1 MTDPAFYREEAERC
15 RQLAALSPGT
25 AASKRWR
32 ALADEYLQLALAS
45 DERVRNAAKPPGPAT
60 APERY
65 RAAPDTSGTADGS
78 AAAMHPDPSTPQAPR
93 AG

>member
-15 RQLAALSPGT
+15 RQLAALSPGR

-45 DERVRNAAKPPGPAT
+45 DEPARKIEGPDGGPAQT
-60 APERY
+60 PPR
-65 RAAPDTSGTADGS
+65 
-78 AAAMHPDPSTPQAPR
+78 PQAQL
-93 AG
+93 

>member
-45 DERVRNAAKPPGPAT
+45 DESARNLGQRNAKPAQGTPGPEA
-60 APERY
+60 RL
-65 RAAPDTSGTADGS
+65 
-78 AAAMHPDPSTPQAPR
+78 
-93 AG
+93 

>member
-45 DERVRNAAKPPGPAT
+45 DESARNSGQRNGKPAQGTPGP
-60 APERY
+60 EVRL
-65 RAAPDTSGTADGS
+65 
-78 AAAMHPDPSTPQAPR
+78 
-93 AG
+93 

>member
-15 RQLAALSPGT
+15 RQLAALSPGA

-45 DERVRNAAKPPGPAT
+45 DEPARNIEGPDSRPAQ
-60 APERY
+60 
-65 RAAPDTSGTADGS
+65 S
-78 AAAMHPDPSTPQAPR
+78 QPR
-93 AG
+93 AQAQL

>member
-45 DERVRNAAKPPGPAT
+45 DEPVRNTARSDAKPT
-60 APERY
+60 E
-65 RAAPDTSGTADGS
+65 S
-78 AAAMHPDPSTPQAPR
+78 APR
-93 AG
+93 PEAQL

>member
-1 MTDPAFYREEAERC
+1 MSDPALYREEAERC

-45 DERVRNAAKPPGPAT
+45 DEYPRKTEQPNGKPAQSEP
-60 APERY
+60 R
-65 RAAPDTSGTADGS
+65 
-78 AAAMHPDPSTPQAPR
+78 PQAEL
-93 AG
+93 

>member
-25 AASKRWR
+25 AVSKRWR

-45 DERVRNAAKPPGPAT
+45 DESARNT
-60 APERY
+60 ERSNE
-65 RAAPDTSGTADGS
+65 RPTQKTSR
-78 AAAMHPDPSTPQAPR
+78 PQAQL
-93 AG
+93 

>member
-25 AASKRWR
+25 AVSKRWR

-45 DERVRNAAKPPGPAT
+45 DEPARNSGRKDAKPAQGTPR
-60 APERY
+60 PEARL
-65 RAAPDTSGTADGS
+65 
-78 AAAMHPDPSTPQAPR
+78 
-93 AG
+93 

>member
-15 RQLAALSPGT
+15 RQMAALSPGT

-45 DERVRNAAKPPGPAT
+45 DEHTRNS
-60 APERY
+60 ER
-65 RAAPDTSGTADGS
+65 SDGRPVQS
-78 AAAMHPDPSTPQAPR
+78 VPRPQAHL
-93 AG
+93 

>member
-15 RQLAALSPGT
+15 RQLAALSPGR

-45 DERVRNAAKPPGPAT
+45 DESARNI
-60 APERY
+60 ER
-65 RAAPDTSGTADGS
+65 SDGS
-78 AAAMHPDPSTPQAPR
+78 PAHSQPRPQAQL
-93 AG
+93 

>member
-45 DERVRNAAKPPGPAT
+45 DEPARNSAQRDRKPGTPR
-60 APERY
+60 PEARL
-65 RAAPDTSGTADGS
+65 
-78 AAAMHPDPSTPQAPR
+78 
-93 AG
+93 

>member
-45 DERVRNAAKPPGPAT
+45 DAPGRNTKRGDGKPAK
-60 APERY
+60 
-65 RAAPDTSGTADGS
+65 S
-78 AAAMHPDPSTPQAPR
+78 APR
-93 AG
+93 PDSGVPPPKFGIRGTL

>member
-15 RQLAALSPGT
+15 RQMAALSQGT

-45 DERVRNAAKPPGPAT
+45 DEPARNAERPDGRPA
-60 APERY
+60 
-65 RAAPDTSGTADGS
+65 
-78 AAAMHPDPSTPQAPR
+78 PSEPRPQAQI
-93 AG
+93 

>member
-45 DERVRNAAKPPGPAT
+45 DEPTRNTVRGSGKPAQSTPRPAG
-60 APERY
+60 
-65 RAAPDTSGTADGS
+65 RAAPAPGTG
-78 AAAMHPDPSTPQAPR
+78 
-93 AG
+93 

>member
-15 RQLAALSPGT
+15 RQLATLSPGT

-45 DERVRNAAKPPGPAT
+45 DEPVRNTGRGDSKPAQ
-60 APERY
+60 
-65 RAAPDTSGTADGS
+65 
-78 AAAMHPDPSTPQAPR
+78 STPRPE
-93 AG
+93 AGL